1 MVSAS
6 ILAVGMVLVARGLL
20 TASSALQTVE
30 NRIAAYTFL
39 DERLSELRQQAIEQG
54 GLAPAHD
61 AGSTEFSGRPVSWT
75 LDIESIN
82 LSVSG
87 GLPADPAAATGE
99 GAGTISGIEP
109 GETEELKN
117 RRTEE
122 PKNGKDA
129 AIAQVRL
136 RAAWQESNR
145 AQDAV
150 LMTYV
155 GYKAPPVGEQ
165 EG

>member
-1 MVSAS
+1 
-6 ILAVGMVLVARGLL
+6 L

-30 NRIAAYTFL
+30 NRVAAYTFL
-39 DERLSELRQQAIEQG
+39 DEKLAELQQQAIEQG
-54 GLAPAHD
+54 GLGPAHD
-61 AGSTEFSGRPVSWT
+61 AGSTEFDGRPVSWT
-75 LDIESIN
+75 LDIESIS

-99 GAGTISGIEP
+99 GAGTISGMTPEEAAGALNEAAAPDEP
-109 GETEELKN
+109 EVSF
-117 RRTEE
+117 
-122 PKNGKDA
+122 
-129 AIAQVRL
+129 AQVRL

-145 AQDAV
+145 TQDAV
-150 LMTYV
+150 LITYV